1 MNRKSVQMGNIATIN
16 VELVP
21 TARAVTAEDRRL
33 FPIYI
38 QILDLDSAGKCWKET
53 TRKLLAIDPDENA
66 EIARNLYESYLVR
79 AKWMCETGIKTISSD
94 KNASFEHWVV
104 HILKSAIVAGKILKP
119 ETQNID
125 QWAHEQ
131 VRILTDQNILQPD
144 PNLSQKACEKILL
157 KQF

>member
-53 TRKLLAIDPDENA
+53 TRKLLAIDPDENTLA
-66 EIARNLYESYLVR
+66 ARRLYDSYLVR
-79 AKWMCETGIKTISSD
+79 AKWMCETGIKTICSD

-104 HILKSAIVAGKILKP
+104 HILKSAIEAGKILKP

>member
-1 MNRKSVQMGNIATIN
+1 MGNIATIN
-16 VELVP
+16 MELAP
-21 TARAVTAEDRRL
+21 TASIVTAEDRRL

-53 TRKLLAIDPDENA
+53 TRKLLAIDPDENTLA
-66 EIARNLYESYLVR
+66 ARRLYDSYLVR
-79 AKWMCETGIKTISSD
+79 AKWMCETGIKTICSD

-125 QWAHEQ
+125 QWAHKE
-131 VRILTDQNILQPD
+131 VRRLTDQNILQPD